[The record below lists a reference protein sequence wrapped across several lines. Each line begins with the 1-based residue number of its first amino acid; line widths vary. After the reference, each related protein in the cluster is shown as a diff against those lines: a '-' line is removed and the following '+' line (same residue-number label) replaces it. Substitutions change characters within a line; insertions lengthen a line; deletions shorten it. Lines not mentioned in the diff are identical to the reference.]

1 MTLRHLEIFAEVCHM
16 ESITL
21 AAERLHMA
29 QPAVSTVI
37 RDLESYYGVRLFDRM
52 NRRIYITQ
60 AGTMLY
66 NYAIS
71 ILSQLDDVKE
81 LLNEGNATGTLRIG
95 SNIAFAKAYLSKMI
109 HPFTKRYPNLY
120 IYSRVQNPSHLEKS
134 LLNNELDFAIADKST
149 FSNLFCYEHLTKD
162 HVGLVCSSR
171 FAERFFF
178 EQYEPGDTSI
188 ETNLETLAEL
198 PFLLREIGSG
208 SRDNI
213 DQFFKD
219 SGLAPNIIA
228 ESISPQVLI
237 RMCQEGLGITTA
249 PDSQIL
255 NFKKTGEFVEL
266 IIPGCEISRNY
277 YLIYHKN
284 KYFTYGMQLF
294 LDYLR
299 NQFPNRILR

>member
-60 AGTMLY
+60 SGTTLY
-66 NYAIS
+66 NYAMS
-71 ILSQLDDVKE
+71 ILSQMDDVKE
-81 LLNEGNATGTLRIG
+81 LLNENNASGILRIG

-109 HPFTKRYPNLY
+109 GPFTKKHRNLS
-120 IYSRVQNPSHLEKS
+120 IYTRVQNPSNLEKS
-134 LLNNELDFAIADKST
+134 LLNNEIDFAIADKSV
-149 FSNLFCYEHLTKD
+149 FSNLFCFEHLVKD

-171 FAERFFF
+171 FAERYFFD
-178 EQYEPGDTSI
+178 QYEYGDSII
-188 ETNLETLAEL
+188 ETSLEKLSEL
-198 PFLLREIGSG
+198 PFLLREVGSG

-213 DQFFKD
+213 DNFFRD
-219 SGLAPNIIA
+219 ANLTPIIAA

-237 RMCQEGLGITTA
+237 KMCQQDLGITTA
-249 PDSQIL
+249 PDSQIRE
-255 NFKKTGEFVEL
+255 FRKSGEFVEL
-266 IIPGCEISRNY
+266 TIPGYEINRDY

-284 KYFTYGMQLF
+284 KYFTYGMQTF

-299 NQFPNRILR
+299 NQFPQRILY